1 MKIGQ
6 ALRDL
11 SQQPMQEQNLLSRGL
26 TDIKE
31 YFQEKAFVR
40 NIERQ
45 GYGYLATLPR
55 KSVTS
60 EMAFKALAI
69 ESAIDI
75 AYHAPEGTP
84 EQKRAHE
91 INEKRLARARVD
103 PESMSFK
110 LLQALPEALRD
121 DKELVLKAIH
131 QYPNEIQYASVRL
144 KDDKTIA
151 LAAVDHYN
159 SSNEYTFLSER
170 LRNDEEVAYASV
182 IGQGYP
188 RLENLTENMKNS
200 KTLILRILDER
211 PDCDRYIVDSA
222 SNEIK
227 EICARGDPTEQL
239 TKALNSEKLAATLT
253 SELKPK
259 SEKIEKSLKI

>member
-6 ALRDL
+6 ALHKL

-55 KSVTS
+55 ESVTS

-69 ESAIDI
+69 ESAIDV

-131 QYPNEIQYASVRL
+131 QYPNEIQYASLRL
-144 KDDKTIA
+144 KDD
-151 LAAVDHYN
+151 
-159 SSNEYTFLSER
+159 
-170 LRNDEEVAYASV
+170 
-182 IGQGYP
+182 
-188 RLENLTENMKNS
+188 

-211 PDCDRYIVDSA
+211 PDCERYIVDSA

-239 TKALNSEKLAATLT
+239 TKAIKSQELASKLANQ
-253 SELKPK
+253 LKPK